1 MRRFVVM
8 LLEWVAGLIVMVI
21 LAFMF
26 AWSFISNS

>member
-1 MRRFVVM
+1 MKK
-8 LLEWVAGLIVMVI
+8 LLLTALEWVASLAVMVT

>member
-1 MRRFVVM
+1 MKKIILAV
-8 LLEWVAGLIVMVI
+8 LEWVAGLVVMVT

>member
-1 MRRFVVM
+1 MKKIILA
-8 LLEWVAGLIVMVI
+8 LLEWVVGLAVMVT